1 MSGLRKGRNRDGVL
15 QRAFLRVEEVL
26 FPFSFF
32 AFDFMK
38 DYPSSMMYLGI
49 FYLRIKALP
58 FYSRK
63 AGSKSKQNK

>member
-15 QRAFLRVEEVL
+15 QRVFLRVEEVI

-32 AFDFMK
+32 AFGFM

-58 FYSRK
+58 FYS
-63 AGSKSKQNK
+63 